1 MTERIIDPTA
11 DASRDQGVPPL
22 DDGQF
27 LLADALDGRIA
38 ALTEWLEDN
47 APGSAPGSREEL
59 ASLDAELHELVFWH
73 HGYLA
78 ALRSVQSFIRR
89 RRRALN

>member
-38 ALTEWLEDN
+38 ALTEWLDDN
-47 APGSAPGSREEL
+47 APGSREEL
-59 ASLDAELHELVFWH
+59 ASLDAELRELVFWH

>member
-11 DASRDQGVPPL
+11 DASRDQGVPLL

-27 LLADALDGRIA
+27 LLADALDDRIA
-38 ALTEWLEDN
+38 ALTEGLDDN
-47 APGSAPGSREEL
+47 APGSREEL
-59 ASLDAELHELVFWH
+59 ASLDAELRELVFWH

>member
-27 LLADALDGRIA
+27 LLADALDDRIA
-38 ALTEWLEDN
+38 ALTEWLDDN
-47 APGSAPGSREEL
+47 APGSREEL
-59 ASLDAELHELVFWH
+59 ASLAAELRELVFWH

>member
-27 LLADALDGRIA
+27 LLADALDDRIA
-38 ALTEWLEDN
+38 ALTEWLDDN
-47 APGSAPGSREEL
+47 APGSREEL
-59 ASLDAELHELVFWH
+59 ASLDAELRELVFWH

>member
-1 MTERIIDPTA
+1 MTEGIIDPIA
-11 DASRDQGVPPL
+11 DPLRDQGAPPL

-38 ALTEWLEDN
+38 ALAERLEDN
-47 APGSAPGSREEL
+47 APGSREEL
-59 ASLDAELHELVFWH
+59 ASLDADLRELVFWH

-78 ALRSVQSFIRR
+78 AL
-89 RRRALN
+89 